1 MISVKG
7 ICKRFGDI
15 TALDEF
21 SLDFQRSKIT
31 ILSGAD
37 GSGKSTIFKIILGL
51 TKRDSGEILVNGEN
65 IGTNFSKITKISGY
79 MPEIFS
85 LYPDLTVEENLNF
98 FSDIH
103 GVPFKRRE
111 EMKNILL
118 ERTGMIRFRNRR
130 AGALSGGMKQ
140 KLSLTSILISSPE
153 VLFLDEPTT
162 GVDPLSRIEF
172 FKIIEMLKNE
182 GKTIIISTPYLEE
195 AEKGDF
201 VVFINKGRMIR
212 SGDISDL
219 KKNAPF
225 KLFSMLPEGNAFE
238 ILEDLKKD
246 NRLKGKIFLKGRYI
260 KFISENNEDLLSK
273 IPGTSLREESP
284 GLEDIYLYY
293 GRFAEK
299 GGPDE

>member
-1 MISVKG
+1 MIGVKG
-7 ICKRFGDI
+7 ICKSFGDI
-15 TALDEF
+15 RALDDF
-21 SLDFQRSKIT
+21 SIDFRRSKIT

-51 TKRDSGEILVNGEN
+51 TKRDSGQILVNGESV
-65 IGTNFSKITKISGY
+65 GTDFSKITNLSGY
-79 MPEIFS
+79 MPERFS
-85 LYPDLTVEENLNF
+85 LYPDLTVEENLDF

-111 EMKNILL
+111 KMKNTLL

-140 KLSLTSILISSPE
+140 KLSLTSILLSSPE

-172 FKIIEMLKNE
+172 FKIIEALKNE

-201 VVFINKGRMIR
+201 VVFINKGRISR
-212 SGDISDL
+212 SGNIEEL

-225 KLFSMLPEGNAFE
+225 KLFSMLPMGNAFE
-238 ILEDLKKD
+238 ILEELKKE
-246 NRLKGKIFLKGRYI
+246 NRLKGKVFLKGKYI
-260 KFISENNEDLLSK
+260 KFISENDEGLLSK
-273 IPGTSLREESP
+273 IPGTSIREESP

-293 GRFAEK
+293 ERSSGK
-299 GGPDE
+299 GDPDE

>member
-1 MISVKG
+1 
-7 ICKRFGDI
+7 
-15 TALDEF
+15 
-21 SLDFQRSKIT
+21 
-31 ILSGAD
+31 
-37 GSGKSTIFKIILGL
+37 
-51 TKRDSGEILVNGEN
+51 
-65 IGTNFSKITKISGY
+65 
-79 MPEIFS
+79 MPERFS

-103 GVPFKRRE
+103 RVSFKRRE

-182 GKTIIISTPYLEE
+182 GKTIVISTPYLEE

-225 KLFSMLPEGNAFE
+225 KLFSMLPEGNVFE

-246 NRLKGKIFLKGRYI
+246 DRLKGKIFLKGKYI

-293 GRFAEK
+293 ERSAEK